1 MPSDAT
7 RSPPRAGIRI
17 VLASASPRRQDLL
30 TAAGVAFEVVPA
42 EIEEERAPGEQPTSL
57 SARLARE
64 KALTVARRLGPTP
77 ARLVLGADT
86 VVVLGEAVLG
96 KPRSAE
102 HARSLLGRLQ
112 GRSHVVVTGVAVAA
126 TDTLRV
132 EAATVASR
140 VTMRAVREEEIRAYV
155 AGGEPLDKAGA
166 YALQGEGRRFV
177 ESVEGSES
185 NVIGLPLDETLD
197 LLERAA
203 RRLRAGRESA
213 SP

>member
-77 ARLVLGADT
+77 ARL
-86 VVVLGEAVLG
+86 VLGEAVLG